1 MKRQGLKGLIG
12 GANCTTSNQT
22 NPRNFLFHSKGFT
35 LIELIIFIIIAGI
48 FLPATYVAF
57 SSSMRSATQPEDYTR
72 GRLLA
77 EEVMELATKRGFSQ
91 LSIDVTSV
99 PTCNAIGAT
108 VPPGYN
114 CTYTPEFRS
123 FNGSAFSFSGTPTNY
138 IQIDVSITTPQGN
151 TFKSTGMV
159 TSYGF

>member
-1 MKRQGLKGLIG
+1 MKRRGLKGLIG
-12 GANCTTSNQT
+12 GANCSTSNQS

-57 SSSMRSATQPEDYTR
+57 SSSMRSATQPEDLTR

-91 LSIDVTSV
+91 LSKDIASV
-99 PTCNAIGAT
+99 PTCGTIGAT
-108 VPPGYN
+108 VPSGYN

-123 FNGSAFSFSGTPTNY
+123 FDGSGFTSGTKDY

-159 TSYGF
+159 TSHVY

>member
-12 GANCTTSNQT
+12 GANCSTSNQT

-57 SSSMRSATQPEDYTR
+57 SSSMRSATQPEDLTR
-72 GRLLA
+72 ARLLA

-91 LSIDVTSV
+91 LSKDIASV
-99 PTCNAIGAT
+99 PTCGTIGAT
-108 VPPGYN
+108 VPSGYN

-123 FNGSAFSFSGTPTNY
+123 FDGSGFTSGTKDY

-159 TSYGF
+159 TSHVY